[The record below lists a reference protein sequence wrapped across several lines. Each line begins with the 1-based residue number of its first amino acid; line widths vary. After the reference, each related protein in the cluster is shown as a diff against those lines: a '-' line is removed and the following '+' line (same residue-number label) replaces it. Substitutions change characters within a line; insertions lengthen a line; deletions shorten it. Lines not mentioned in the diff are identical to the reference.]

1 MNARLL
7 QRASQVFNYALD
19 NVAAYP
25 RNANV
30 ALALGGCAPVQ
41 VSSRGV
47 QTVLHPSMPTLSD
60 AWGFPACE
68 KDGCARS
75 LDV

>member
-7 QRASQVFNYALD
+7 QRPSQVFNYALD
-19 NVAAYP
+19 NVAACL

-30 ALALGGCAPVQ
+30 ALALRRWAPVQ
-41 VSSRGV
+41 ASSRGV

-60 AWGFPACE
+60 AWGFPVCE
-68 KDGCARS
+68 TDG
-75 LDV
+75 